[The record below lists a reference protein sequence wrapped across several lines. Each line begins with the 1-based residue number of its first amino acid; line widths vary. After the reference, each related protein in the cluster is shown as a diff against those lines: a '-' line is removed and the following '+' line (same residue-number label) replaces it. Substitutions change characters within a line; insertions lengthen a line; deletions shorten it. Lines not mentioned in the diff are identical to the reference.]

1 MATARWSTAS
11 LGAVV
16 CALIV
21 GILYPR
27 RSLSADEACAL
38 LNNATAVELIAR
50 RSVAP
55 RVLTP
60 AECAAIVDEAE
71 GRGFAPKRHKL
82 YSTTDVEITSYDRD
96 WQRAGAAATSRLPVA
111 HALLASAVWPRAR
124 GALGALFG
132 VAERE
137 IELFE
142 AFVVRYDAAGGE
154 QAGLELHRDGGELS
168 FILSLNAGFEGGGTV
183 FGRGASAAAVAPGA
197 GDLLVFSGQHEHGG
211 AAVTRGRRYVLTGF
225 AYVRCGRNLEVFEP
239 KMAEAALRRELA
251 AHDAASP
258 EAARARAALDELG
271 LRREVEKRA
280 RALAAREAA
289 LGPDHRDVAQ
299 ALDALASA
307 QERAGRAADARASRR
322 RALAIR
328 EAALGPEHWLVAQ
341 TLDALGANEHAAG
354 LADDAL
360 ARHERALAIRKR
372 ALGLGHVDV
381 ARSLERVAAI
391 HLEAAGGGR
400 LEEALKLARRAL
412 QIREA
417 QLAPDHPDVAASLG
431 QVAAVRAATGAV
443 DEARAGFERALAIRE
458 AALGPDHRLVA
469 ETRGQL
475 ESLRGGAGG
484 GG

>member
-1 MATARWSTAS
+1 MSSTARWSTAS

-16 CALIV
+16 CALLV

-211 AAVTRGRRYVLTGF
+211 AAVTRGRR
-225 AYVRCGRNLEVFEP
+225 C
-239 KMAEAALRRELA
+239 ALSATLREF
-251 AHDAASP
+251 S
-258 EAARARAALDELG
+258 
-271 LRREVEKRA
+271 
-280 RALAAREAA
+280 
-289 LGPDHRDVAQ
+289 
-299 ALDALASA
+299 
-307 QERAGRAADARASRR
+307 
-322 RALAIR
+322 
-328 EAALGPEHWLVAQ
+328 
-341 TLDALGANEHAAG
+341 
-354 LADDAL
+354 
-360 ARHERALAIRKR
+360 
-372 ALGLGHVDV
+372 
-381 ARSLERVAAI
+381 
-391 HLEAAGGGR
+391 
-400 LEEALKLARRAL
+400 
-412 QIREA
+412 
-417 QLAPDHPDVAASLG
+417 
-431 QVAAVRAATGAV
+431 
-443 DEARAGFERALAIRE
+443 
-458 AALGPDHRLVA
+458 
-469 ETRGQL
+469 
-475 ESLRGGAGG
+475 ES
-484 GG
+484 